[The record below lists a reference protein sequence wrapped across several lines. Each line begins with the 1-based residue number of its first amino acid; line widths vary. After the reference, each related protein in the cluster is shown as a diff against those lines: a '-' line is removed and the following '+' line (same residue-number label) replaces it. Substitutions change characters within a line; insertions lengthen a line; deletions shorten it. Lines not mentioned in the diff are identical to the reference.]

1 MDKKL
6 IVLATTIHRA
16 GVAKC
21 KQTLHFQKMDVLY
34 GFHFFVLELINS
46 TNLIGQM

>member
-1 MDKKL
+1 MDKKQT
-6 IVLATTIHRA
+6 VLATTIHRA

-34 GFHFFVLELINS
+34 GFHFFILKFINS
-46 TNLIGQM
+46 TNFIGQM